1 MELPF
6 NIIDI
11 LRAVESEPGYLVAFA
26 AFHPFALMLLLIP
39 LWIFKK
45 AGVYSPAQELGIF
58 GFSVV
63 VIMMVGWLFGF
74 ASQILL
80 MFMGVAGLKM
90 LMIYFAMYLC
100 ITAFVI
106 VNANG
111 LKKMYE
117 KDQLKKKV
125 GGISSNR

>member
-11 LRAVESEPGYLVAFA
+11 LRSIEAEPGFLVAFA
-26 AFHPFALMLLLIP
+26 AFHPFVMLILAIP
-39 LWIFKK
+39 LWIFRKM
-45 AGVYSPAQELGIF
+45 GVYKPAEELGMF

-63 VIMMVGWLFGF
+63 VILMVGWLMGF
-74 ASQILL
+74 VSQILL
-80 MFMGVAGLKM
+80 MFMGVPGLKM

-111 LKKMYE
+111 LKKWYE
-117 KDQLKKKV
+117 KDQLKKKSV
-125 GGISSNR
+125 T

>member
-11 LRAVESEPGYLVAFA
+11 LRTIEAEPGFLVAFA
-26 AFHPFALMLLLIP
+26 AFHPFAIMILAIP
-39 LWIFKK
+39 LWIFRKM
-45 AGVYSPAQELGIF
+45 GVYKPAEELGMF

-63 VIMMVGWLFGF
+63 VIFMVGWLLGF
-74 ASQILL
+74 VSQILM
-80 MFMGVAGLKM
+80 MFMGIPGLKM

-106 VNANG
+106 VNAYG
-111 LKKMYE
+111 MKKWYE
-117 KDQLKKKV
+117 RDQLKKKPV
-125 GGISSNR
+125 T

>member
-11 LRAVESEPGYLVAFA
+11 LRHIEAEPGILVAFA
-26 AFHPFALMLLLIP
+26 AFHPFALMILILP

-45 AGVYSPAQELGIF
+45 VGIYKPIQNLGLF

-63 VIMMVGWLFGF
+63 VILTIGWLFGF

-80 MFMGVAGLKM
+80 MFMGISGLKM
-90 LMIYFAMYLC
+90 LMIYISMYLC

-106 VNANG
+106 VNTTG
-111 LKKMYE
+111 LKKAFD
-117 KDQLKKKV
+117 KDQLKKKPV
-125 GGISSNR
+125 T